1 MLTSKRIV
9 PCFVFSCAPNV
20 ITRDK
25 SFLDKPHGLSID
37 YFYGVAD
44 GVIGIAYPR
53 AALIGNP
60 SDGFGGM
67 TIAFVFSDFNAQV
80 RLEEHDHIQIFPGLV
95 DHLDWKDLETFQTS
109 VSSMGYYG
117 GIRLLKATLL
127 VFIKYCKEQGVVLHD
142 KGFKLNYT
150 TNIPVLLGL
159 SGSSAIISA
168 CLRALG
174 LWYGVKMQPWL
185 LANLAWKVETKEL
198 GIPAGLQDRVAQAYN
213 FPVFMD
219 FDESHFNSNP
229 HGNYEKLKRPLRNT
243 YIAYSDALAE
253 GSEVT
258 HSNLLERFESGD
270 SEMLEAVENWKS
282 ITLDFKKALEV
293 NDFDAMNRCINEN
306 FDLRN
311 RICELHPKQVELI
324 ELARKTGA
332 SAKFCG
338 SGGAIIGMYRNSSML
353 KQLKS
358 DLKANQVN
366 IILPEI
372 VYSP

>member
-1 MLTSKRIV
+1 MTQ
-9 PCFVFSCAPNV
+9 
-20 ITRDK
+20 
-25 SFLDKPHGLSID
+25 
-37 YFYGVAD
+37 GVT
-44 GVIGIAYPR
+44 GIAYPR

-80 RLEEHDHIQIFPGLV
+80 TLKEHKRIEVLPGLV
-95 DHLDWKDLETFQTS
+95 DHLNWDNLEDFQKS

-117 GIRLLKATLL
+117 GLRLLKATLL
-127 VFIKYCKEQGVVLHD
+127 VFIQHCNFNKIPLHK
-142 KGFKLNYT
+142 KGFQLSYT

-174 LWYGVKMQPWL
+174 IWYSVKMEPWL
-185 LANLAWKVETKEL
+185 LANLAWQVETEEL

-219 FDESHFNSNP
+219 FDKSHFNTNP
-229 HGNYEKLKRPLRNT
+229 HGKYEKLKRPIKNV
-243 YIAYSDALAE
+243 YIAYSDTLAE
-253 GSEVT
+253 GSDVT
-258 HSNLLERFESGD
+258 HSNLRERFEAGD
-270 SEMLEAVENWKS
+270 SQLLEAVETWKS
-282 ITLDFKKALEV
+282 LTLEFKGALEK
-293 NDFDAMNRCINEN
+293 NDFEKMNECINAN

-311 RICELHPKQVELI
+311 EICELDASQVSLVR
-324 ELARKTGA
+324 LARKSGA

-338 SGGAIIGMYRNSSML
+338 SGGAIIGLYKDSKMLSKLKKDLNS
-353 KQLKS
+353 KG
-358 DLKANQVN
+358 VN
-366 IILPEI
+366 ILLPEI

>member
-1 MLTSKRIV
+1 
-9 PCFVFSCAPNV
+9 
-20 ITRDK
+20 
-25 SFLDKPHGLSID
+25 
-37 YFYGVAD
+37 
-44 GVIGIAYPR
+44 
-53 AALIGNP
+53 
-60 SDGFGGM
+60 
-67 TIAFVFSDFNAQV
+67 
-80 RLEEHDHIQIFPGLV
+80 
-95 DHLDWKDLETFQTS
+95 
-109 VSSMGYYG
+109 
-117 GIRLLKATLL
+117 
-127 VFIKYCKEQGVVLHD
+127 
-142 KGFKLNYT
+142 
-150 TNIPVLLGL
+150 
-159 SGSSAIISA
+159 
-168 CLRALG
+168 
-174 LWYGVKMQPWL
+174 MQPWL

-219 FDESHFNSNP
+219 FAESHFNSNP

-243 YIAYSDALAE
+243 YIAYSDTLAE

-311 RICELHPKQVELI
+311 RLCKLHPKQVELI

-372 VYSP
+372 VYFP